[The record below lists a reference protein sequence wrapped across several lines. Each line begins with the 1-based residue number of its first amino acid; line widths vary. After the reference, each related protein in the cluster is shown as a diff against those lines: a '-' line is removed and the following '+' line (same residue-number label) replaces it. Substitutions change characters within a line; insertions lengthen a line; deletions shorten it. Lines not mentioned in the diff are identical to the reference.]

1 MGIFK
6 KGWIHMGIKSSV
18 SLYSLQ
24 YQYLWGKMTLE
35 DIFKYIKELHV
46 DGIELLPD
54 QMLKG
59 TPEPS
64 EETYE
69 MWDNLVRK
77 YDLGLA
83 CDDIFLNT
91 NLYKNRELTKREC
104 IDLIKKEI
112 VMAHR
117 LGFKVIRLVSMVP
130 AWILEPC
137 LETAEKN
144 DVALCIEIH
153 GGLGF
158 GVPKTEE
165 FLEEMVRLD
174 SPYVGIVPDTS
185 LFCRRLPRIVCNY
198 AREVYGTNPDLI
210 KYAQEVFE
218 NGGDFFSLT
227 NKYGGMDPKLKSLIK
242 DPSKDLVFAQNL
254 DGYENCPLS
263 CMDPYAKYIKH
274 FHFKLYE
281 MTEEGTE
288 YSIDYK
294 EVLEYLHKH
303 GYNGYVSTE
312 YEGNRWILPDHE
324 IPEKEQ
330 VAAHQKLIQKLIKEI
345 EG

>member
-1 MGIFK
+1 
-6 KGWIHMGIKSSV
+6 MGIKTSV

-24 YQYLWGKMTLE
+24 YQYLHGKMNLE
-35 DIFKYIKELHV
+35 DMMKYMRELHV

-59 TPEPS
+59 TPTPS
-64 EETYE
+64 EDTYRE
-69 MWDNLVRK
+69 WDALMEK
-77 YDLGLA
+77 YNPGLA
-83 CDDIFLNT
+83 CADVFLNT

-104 IDLIKKEI
+104 VELIKKEI
-112 VMAHR
+112 IMAHR

-137 LETAEKN
+137 LEMAEKY
-144 DVALCIEIH
+144 DVAMCIEIH

-158 GVPKTEE
+158 GVRKTEE

-185 LFCRRLPRIVCNY
+185 IFMKRPPRVVANY
-198 AREVYGTNPDLI
+198 CSKLYGTNPELI
-210 KYAQEVFE
+210 RYANEIFE
-218 NGGDFFSLT
+218 AGGDTFRLT
-227 NKYGGMDPKLKSLIK
+227 NEIGGKMDRELMSYVK
-242 DPSKDLVFAQNL
+242 DPAKDMEYACNL
-254 DGYENCPLS
+254 DGYENCKLS
-263 CMDPYAKYIKH
+263 VMDPYVKYIRH

-281 MTEEGTE
+281 MTETGEE
-288 YSIDYK
+288 WSIDYRSI
-294 EVLEYLHKH
+294 LQYLHEH

-312 YEGNRWILPDHE
+312 YEGNRWVLPGNP

-330 VAAHQKLIQKLIKEI
+330 VAAHQKLIQRLIREI
-345 EG
+345 EGQEG

>member
-1 MGIFK
+1 
-6 KGWIHMGIKSSV
+6 MGIKSSV

-24 YQYLWGKMTLE
+24 YQFLWGKMSLE
-35 DIFKYIKELHV
+35 DIFKYMKELHV

-64 EETYE
+64 EETYA
-69 MWDNLVRK
+69 MWNDLVKK

-130 AWILEPC
+130 AWVLEPC
-137 LETAEKN
+137 LETAALN

-158 GVPKTEE
+158 DVPKTEE
-165 FLEEMVRLD
+165 YLNEMIRLD
-174 SPYVGIVPDTS
+174 SPYIGIVPDTS
-185 LFCRRLPRIVCNY
+185 LFCRKVPRVVSNY
-198 AREVYGTNPDLI
+198 CREVYKTNDDII
-210 KYAQEVFE
+210 KYAEEVFAS
-218 NGGDFFSLT
+218 GTDFFAL
-227 NKYGGMDPKLKSLIK
+227 NLKNNGMDPKLKSLIK
-242 DPSKDLVFAQNL
+242 DPAKDMFFCAKPGRLRKPSAL
-254 DGYENCPLS
+254 LHGPL
-263 CMDPYAKYIKH
+263 C
-274 FHFKLYE
+274 
-281 MTEEGTE
+281 
-288 YSIDYK
+288 
-294 EVLEYLHKH
+294 
-303 GYNGYVSTE
+303 
-312 YEGNRWILPDHE
+312 
-324 IPEKEQ
+324 
-330 VAAHQKLIQKLIKEI
+330 
-345 EG
+345 

>member
-1 MGIFK
+1 
-6 KGWIHMGIKSSV
+6 MGIKSSV

-24 YQYLWGKMTLE
+24 YQFLWGKMTLE
-35 DIFKYIKELHV
+35 DLFKYMKDLHV

-64 EETYE
+64 EETYA
-69 MWDNLVRK
+69 MWHNLVNK
-77 YDLGLA
+77 YGLGLA

-112 VMAHR
+112 IMAHR

-137 LETAEKN
+137 LETAAKN
-144 DVALCIEIH
+144 DVALCIEVH

-158 GVPKTEE
+158 DVPKTEE
-165 FLEEMVRLD
+165 FLKEMIRLD
-174 SPYVGIVPDTS
+174 SPYIGIVPDTS
-185 LFCRRLPRIVCNY
+185 LFCRRPPRVVSDYC
-198 AREVYGTNPDLI
+198 RQVYGTNPEII
-210 KYAQEVFE
+210 KYAEEVFAS
-218 NGGDFFSLT
+218 GTDFFAL
-227 NKYGGMDPKLKSLIK
+227 NVKNGGMDPKLKSLIK
-242 DPSKDLVFAQNL
+242 DPAKDMFFAQNL
-254 DGYENCPLS
+254 EGYENRPLS
-263 CMDPYAKYIKH
+263 CMDPYVKYIKH

-312 YEGNRWILPDHE
+312 YEGNRWVLPDHE

>member
-1 MGIFK
+1 
-6 KGWIHMGIKSSV
+6 MGIKSSV

-24 YQYLWGKMTLE
+24 YQFLWGKMSLE
-35 DIFKYIKELHV
+35 DIFKYMKELHV

-64 EETYE
+64 EETYA
-69 MWDNLVRK
+69 MWNDLVKK

-130 AWILEPC
+130 AWVLEPC
-137 LETAEKN
+137 LETAALN

-158 GVPKTEE
+158 DVPKTEE
-165 FLEEMVRLD
+165 YLNEMIRLD
-174 SPYVGIVPDTS
+174 SPYIGIVPDTS
-185 LFCRRLPRIVCNY
+185 LFCRKVPRVVSNY
-198 AREVYGTNPDLI
+198 CREVYKTNDDII
-210 KYAQEVFE
+210 KYAEEVFA
-218 NGGDFFSLT
+218 GGTDFFAL
-227 NKYGGMDPKLKSLIK
+227 NLKNNGMDPKLKSLIK
-242 DPSKDLVFAQNL
+242 DPAKDMFFAQNL
-254 DGYENCPLS
+254 EGYENRPLS
-263 CMDPYAKYIKH
+263 CMDPFVKYIKH

-281 MTEEGTE
+281 MTEDGTE

-312 YEGNRWILPDHE
+312 YEGNRWVLPDHE

-330 VAAHQKLIQKLIKEI
+330 VAAHQKLIQKLIKDI

>member
-1 MGIFK
+1 
-6 KGWIHMGIKSSV
+6 MGIKSSV

-24 YQYLWGKMTLE
+24 YEFLHGKMNLD
-35 DIFKYIKELHV
+35 DILNYMNELHV

-59 TPEPS
+59 TPTPS
-64 EETYE
+64 EETYAY
-69 MWDNLVRK
+69 WDALMEK
-77 YDLGLA
+77 YHPGLA

-104 IDLIKKEI
+104 IELIKQEI

-137 LETAEKN
+137 LETAAQN

-158 GVPKTEE
+158 NVPKTDEYIN
-165 FLEEMVRLD
+165 EMLRLN
-174 SPYVGIVPDTS
+174 SPYIGIVPDTS
-185 LFCRRLPRIVCNY
+185 LFCRRPPRVVNDYC
-198 AREVYGTNPDLI
+198 AKVYGTNPELI
-210 KYAQEVFE
+210 AYANEVFAS
-218 NGGDFFSLT
+218 GTDFFALHT
-227 NKYGGMDPKLKSLIK
+227 KYGDMDPKLKSLIK
-242 DPSKDLVFAQNL
+242 DPSRDFFYATNL
-254 DGYENCPLS
+254 EGYENLPVS
-263 CMDPYAKYIKH
+263 CMDGLTDYIKH

-288 YSIDYK
+288 YSIDYR

-303 GYNGYVSTE
+303 HYNGYVSTE
-312 YEGNRWILPDHE
+312 YEGNRWVLPDHE
-324 IPEKEQ
+324 IPEKQQ
-330 VAAHQKLIQKLIKEI
+330 VAAHQKLIQKLIKDI